1 MDKFILHTLEYD
13 KILQQ
18 LSHYAESSLGKN
30 KAENLLP
37 FTTFQEAQRAQEE
50 TDEAVGLI
58 LKFGNPPLFGIYEV
72 KSALKRAE
80 LGGVLSMGQLLE
92 ISESLRVAGALHQ
105 YVDEVEES
113 FFVNEIRAL
122 FVQKGLEEEIAN
134 AIFSED
140 QMADTASHTL
150 FSIRRSRKA
159 KQDQIKTRLNAIMM
173 GASQKGHLRE
183 NLITMR
189 DGRYVLPVKAED
201 RGSVKGIVHDQ
212 SGSGATVFI
221 EPMAIVEL
229 NNQIRQLELDER
241 EEIQRILAELSMEV
255 SEYADEISGNQDLL
269 QYLDF
274 TFAKAKYALA
284 IEASRP
290 EFTEDRV
297 IDLHGA
303 RHPLLGKS
311 VVPID
316 IRLGKDFNTLVITGP
331 NTGGKTVTLKTLGLM
346 QAMAQ
351 AGLQIPARSPS
362 KVGVFQNID
371 ADIGDKQ
378 SIEMSL
384 STFSASM
391 TNIVRMLNNADEGSL
406 LLFDEIGSG
415 TDPTEGAAIAMAIL
429 ERLTAYGIRTV
440 ATTHYSELKLFAI
453 REEEVQNASVEFN
466 VETLSPTYRL
476 MIGLPGRSNAFEISR
491 RLGLSEDVLRDAQKY
506 LDQESIQF
514 EDVLADIEK
523 SRLESE
529 KERERIAR
537 QRQEYTEK
545 LLAMQAELDR
555 AKKAY
560 ERDMERARGE
570 ADRLIREAQEE
581 AQHLIRQ
588 AKKAGGKDL
597 RSLDRTL
604 TEINESSKKARARY
618 HVEKHHMQNTGP
630 ENLKI
635 GESVRIIS
643 MNQVGTV
650 IEGPFS
656 NGEILIRMGILKVKS
671 NLNDVVR
678 VDEEPEIHL
687 SHERPSKSM
696 QTGARK
702 ALEVSAQLDLRGHR
716 FDEAMQEA
724 DKYLD
729 DAVLAGLHTVRII
742 HGKGTG
748 ALRKGIHE
756 RLKKDRRVA
765 KFGFADAR
773 EGGTGATDIE
783 LK

>member
-1 MDKFILHTLEYD
+1 MDKSVLYTLEYD

-58 LKFGNPPLFGIYEV
+58 LKLGNPPLFGIYEV

-105 YVDEVEES
+105 YADEAEES

-134 AIFSED
+134 AILSED

-150 FSIRRSRKA
+150 FGIRRSRKA

-229 NNQIRQLELDER
+229 NNEIRQLELDER

-491 RLGLSEDVLRDAQKY
+491 RLGLSEDVLQDAQKY

-581 AQHLIRQ
+581 AQNLIRQ

-678 VDEEPEIHL
+678 VDEAPEIHL

-702 ALEVSAQLDLRGHR
+702 ALEVSAQLDLRGRR

>member
-1 MDKFILHTLEYD
+1 
-13 KILQQ
+13 
-18 LSHYAESSLGKN
+18 
-30 KAENLLP
+30 
-37 FTTFQEAQRAQEE
+37 
-50 TDEAVGLI
+50 
-58 LKFGNPPLFGIYEV
+58 
-72 KSALKRAE
+72 
-80 LGGVLSMGQLLE
+80 
-92 ISESLRVAGALHQ
+92 
-105 YVDEVEES
+105 
-113 FFVNEIRAL
+113 
-122 FVQKGLEEEIAN
+122 
-134 AIFSED
+134 
-140 QMADTASHTL
+140 
-150 FSIRRSRKA
+150 
-159 KQDQIKTRLNAIMM
+159 
-173 GASQKGHLRE
+173 
-183 NLITMR
+183 
-189 DGRYVLPVKAED
+189 
-201 RGSVKGIVHDQ
+201 
-212 SGSGATVFI
+212 
-221 EPMAIVEL
+221 
-229 NNQIRQLELDER
+229 
-241 EEIQRILAELSMEV
+241 
-255 SEYADEISGNQDLL
+255 
-269 QYLDF
+269 
-274 TFAKAKYALA
+274 
-284 IEASRP
+284 
-290 EFTEDRV
+290 
-297 IDLHGA
+297 
-303 RHPLLGKS
+303 
-311 VVPID
+311 
-316 IRLGKDFNTLVITGP
+316 
-331 NTGGKTVTLKTLGLM
+331 
-346 QAMAQ
+346 
-351 AGLQIPARSPS
+351 
-362 KVGVFQNID
+362 
-371 ADIGDKQ
+371 
-378 SIEMSL
+378 
-384 STFSASM
+384 
-391 TNIVRMLNNADEGSL
+391 
-406 LLFDEIGSG
+406 
-415 TDPTEGAAIAMAIL
+415 IAMAIL

-453 REEEVQNASVEFN
+453 REKEVQNASVEFN

-491 RLGLSEDVLRDAQKY
+491 RLGLSEEVLQDAQKY

-560 ERDMERARGE
+560 ERDMDRARGE

-618 HVEKHHMQNTGP
+618 HVEKQHAQNAGP

-635 GESVRIIS
+635 GESVRIVS

-656 NGEILIRMGILKVKS
+656 NGEILIQMGILKVKS

-702 ALEVSAQLDLRGHR
+702 ALEVSAQLDLRGRR

-756 RLKKDRRVA
+756 RLKKDRRVE
-765 KFGFADAR
+765 KFAFADAR